1 MPVPGGSK
9 HYHGTQE
16 VTVNKE
22 IGVTCRMGQAGY
34 LSDGMMEMEDIYMMN
49 IPEIKVGIV
58 AVSRDCFPESLSV
71 NRRKALVDA
80 YTKKYDAKN
89 IYECP
94 VCIVESEIH
103 MLQALEDV
111 KKAGC
116 NALVVYLGNFGP
128 EISETLLAKHF
139 EGPSMFIAAAEE
151 SGSNLV
157 QGRGDAYCGML
168 NASYNLKLRNIR
180 AYIPEYPVGT
190 AEECA
195 DMIEEFLPIA
205 RAAVGLSGL
214 KIISFGPRPLNFLA
228 CNAPIKQLYN
238 LGVEIEE
245 NSELD
250 LFEAFKNH
258 AGDARITDV
267 VKDMEAE
274 LGKGNKKPEILEK
287 LAQYELTLL
296 DWIEDHKGYRK
307 YVAIAGKCWPA
318 FQTQF
323 GFVPCYVNSRLAGR
337 GIPVSCEVDIYGAL
351 SEFVGACVSQD
362 AVTLLDINNS
372 VPSDLYEADIKGK
385 YDYRLK
391 ETFMGFHCGNTC
403 SRKLTA
409 CEMKY
414 QLIMARSLP
423 EEVTQGTLEG
433 DIAPGDIT
441 FYRLQSTADN
451 ILRAYVAQGEV
462 LPVATRSFGSI
473 GIFAIPEMGRFYRHV
488 LIEKN
493 FPHHGAVAFGHF
505 GKALY
510 EVFKLIGVDVE
521 EIGFNQP
528 KGMLYK
534 TENPFG

>member
-1 MPVPGGSK
+1 MNNMPK
-9 HYHGTQE
+9 T
-16 VTVNKE
+16 K
-22 IGVTCRMGQAGY
+22 I
-34 LSDGMMEMEDIYMMN
+34 
-49 IPEIKVGIV
+49 GIV

-71 NRRKALVDA
+71 TRREALIKA
-80 YTKKYDAKN
+80 YKEKYDPED

-103 MLQALEDV
+103 MVQALEDI

-116 NALVVYLGNFGP
+116 DALVVYLGNFGP

-139 EGPSMFIAAAEE
+139 DGPKMFVAAAEE
-151 SGSNLV
+151 SGDNLLD
-157 QGRGDAYCGML
+157 GRGDAYCGML
-168 NASYNLKLRNIR
+168 NASYNLKLRNIK

-195 DMIEEFLPIA
+195 DMIHEFLPIA
-205 RAAVGLSGL
+205 RTVKALSEL

-228 CNAPIKQLYN
+228 CNAPIKPLYD
-238 LGVEIEE
+238 LGIEIEE

-250 LFEAFKNH
+250 LFEAYNQH
-258 AGDARITDV
+258 EGDERIPAII
-267 VKDMEAE
+267 KEMEEE
-274 LGKGNKKPEILEK
+274 LGAGNKKPEILRK
-287 LAQYELTLL
+287 LAQYELTLK
-296 DWIEDHKGYRK
+296 DWVEEHKGYRE

-323 GFVPCYVNSRLAGR
+323 GFVPCYVNSRLTAQ

-351 SEFVGACVSQD
+351 SEFIGTVVSND
-362 AVTLLDINNS
+362 IVTLLDINNN
-372 VPSDLYEADIKGK
+372 VPADLYREDIEGK
-385 YDYRLK
+385 FDYTHK
-391 ETFMGFHCGNTC
+391 DTFMGFHCGNTA
-403 SRKLTA
+403 SKKLSF

-433 DIAPGDIT
+433 DIVPGDIT
-441 FYRLQSTADN
+441 FFRLQSTADCK
-451 ILRAYVAQGEV
+451 LRAYIAQGEV

-493 FPHHGAVAFGHF
+493 FPHHGAVAFGKH
-505 GKALY
+505 GKVLF
-510 EVFKLIGVDVE
+510 EVFKYIGVPVE
-521 EIGFNQP
+521 EIGYNQP
-528 KGMLYK
+528 KGVRYP
-534 TENPFG
+534 TENPWG

>member
-1 MPVPGGSK
+1 M
-9 HYHGTQE
+9 
-16 VTVNKE
+16 
-22 IGVTCRMGQAGY
+22 I
-34 LSDGMMEMEDIYMMN
+34 N
-49 IPEIKVGIV
+49 IPKMKVGIV

-71 NRRKALVDA
+71 NRRKALVEA
-80 YTKKYDAKN
+80 YAKKYDAAD

-103 MLQALEDV
+103 MVQALEDI

-116 NALVVYLGNFGP
+116 NALCVYLGNFGP

-139 EGPSMFIAAAEE
+139 DGPKMFVAASEE
-151 SGSNLV
+151 NTQTLASS
-157 QGRGDAYCGML
+157 RGDAYCGML
-168 NASYNLKLRNIR
+168 NASYNLKLRNIK

-195 DMIEEFLPIA
+195 DMIHEFLPIA
-205 RAAVGLSGL
+205 RAIEGLNNL

-250 LFEAFKNH
+250 LFEAFNKH
-258 AGDARITDV
+258 AGDPRIPDV

-274 LGKGNKKPEILEK
+274 LGAGNKKPEILAK
-287 LAQYELTLL
+287 LAQYESTLL
-296 DWIEDHKGYRK
+296 DWVEAHKGYRK

-323 GFVPCYVNSRLAGR
+323 GFVPCYVNSRLTGR

-351 SEFVGACVSQD
+351 SEFIGTVVSED
-362 AVTLLDINNS
+362 ATTLLDINNT
-372 VPSDLYEADIKGK
+372 VPSDIYDADIKGK
-385 YDYRLK
+385 FNYTLND
-391 ETFMGFHCGNTC
+391 TFMGFHCGNTT
-403 SRKLTA
+403 SKKLSF

-433 DIAPGDIT
+433 DILPGDIT
-441 FYRLQSTADN
+441 FFRLQSTADCQ
-451 ILRAYVAQGEV
+451 LRAYIAQGEV

-493 FPHHGAVAFGHF
+493 FPHHGAVAFGHY

-510 EVFKLIGVDVE
+510 EVFKYAGVPVE
-521 EIGFNQP
+521 DINFNQP

-534 TENPFG
+534 TENPFA

>member
-1 MPVPGGSK
+1 
-9 HYHGTQE
+9 
-16 VTVNKE
+16 
-22 IGVTCRMGQAGY
+22 
-34 LSDGMMEMEDIYMMN
+34 MN
-49 IPEIKVGIV
+49 NLPKVKVGIV

-71 NRRKALVDA
+71 NRRKALIEA
-80 YTKKYDAKN
+80 YKAKYDPDN

-94 VCIVESEIH
+94 ICIVESEIH
-103 MLQALEDV
+103 MVQALEDV
-111 KKAGC
+111 KAAGC
-116 NALVVYLGNFGP
+116 DALVVYLGNFGP

-139 EGPSMFIAAAEE
+139 DGPKMFIAAAEE
-151 SGSNLV
+151 SMNDLV

-168 NASYNLKLRNIR
+168 NASYNLKLRNIK

-205 RAAVGLSGL
+205 RALVGLSQL

-238 LGVEIEE
+238 MGVEIEE

-250 LFEAFKNH
+250 LFEAFHKH
-258 AGDARITDV
+258 DGDPRIPDV

-274 LGKGNKKPEILEK
+274 LGAGNQKPEVLSK

-296 DWIEDHKGYRK
+296 DWIEAHKGYRK

-323 GFVPCYVNSRLAGR
+323 GFVPCYVNSRLTGR

-351 SEFVGACVSQD
+351 SEFIGACVSQD
-362 AVTLLDINNS
+362 AVTLLDINNT
-372 VPSDLYEADIKGK
+372 VPKDLYEQDIQGK
-385 YDYRLK
+385 FPYTQKD
-391 ETFMGFHCGNTC
+391 TFMGFHCGNTC
-403 SRKLTA
+403 SKKLTS
-409 CEMKY
+409 CSMKY
-414 QLIMARSLP
+414 QMIMARTLP

-433 DIAPGDIT
+433 DLVPGDIT

-451 ILRAYVAQGEV
+451 HLRAYVAQGEV
-462 LPVATRSFGSI
+462 LPVATRSFGGV

-493 FPHHGAVAFGHF
+493 FPHHGAVAFGHY
-505 GKALY
+505 GKALF
-510 EVFKLIGVDVE
+510 EIFKYLDVE
-521 EIGFNQP
+521 EVGFNQP
-528 KGMLYK
+528 KGMLYPS
-534 TENPFG
+534 ENPFA

>member
-1 MPVPGGSK
+1 MNMPK
-9 HYHGTQE
+9 
-16 VTVNKE
+16 
-22 IGVTCRMGQAGY
+22 
-34 LSDGMMEMEDIYMMN
+34 
-49 IPEIKVGIV
+49 IKVGIV

-71 NRRKALVDA
+71 DRRKALVEA
-80 YTKKYDAKN
+80 YRSKYDGTD

-103 MLQALEDV
+103 MVQALEDI

-116 NALVVYLGNFGP
+116 DALAVYLGNFGP

-139 EGPSMFIAAAEE
+139 DGPKMFLAAAEE
-151 SGSNLV
+151 RGDNLLD
-157 QGRGDAYCGML
+157 GRGDAYCGML
-168 NASYNLKLRNIR
+168 NASYNLNLRNVK

-195 DMIEEFLPIA
+195 DMIHEFLPIA
-205 RAAVGLSGL
+205 RVVKALSEL

-228 CNAPIKQLYN
+228 CNAPIKPLYD

-250 LFEAFKNH
+250 LFEAFKKH
-258 AGDARITDV
+258 EGDARIPQI
-267 VKDMEAE
+267 VKEMKEE
-274 LGKGNKKPEILEK
+274 LGSGNKKPEILAK
-287 LAQYELTLL
+287 LAQYELTLK
-296 DWIEDHKGYRK
+296 DWIREHKGYRK

-323 GFVPCYVNSRLAGR
+323 GFVPCYVNSRLTAQ

-351 SEFVGACVSQD
+351 SEFIGTVVSED
-362 AVTLLDINNS
+362 TVTLLDINNS
-372 VPSDLYEADIKGK
+372 VPKDMYEEEIKDCYQYK
-385 YDYRLK
+385 QTD
-391 ETFMGFHCGNTC
+391 TFMGFHCGNTAI
-403 SRKLTA
+403 SKLA
-409 CEMKY
+409 FGEMKY
-414 QLIMARSLP
+414 QKIMARALP

-433 DIAPGDIT
+433 DIIPGNIT
-441 FYRLQSTADN
+441 FFRVQSTADAK
-451 ILRAYVAQGEV
+451 LRAYIAQGEV
-462 LPVATRSFGSI
+462 LPVATKSFGAI

-505 GKALY
+505 GKTLY
-510 EVFKLIGVDVE
+510 EVFKYIGIDVS

-528 KGMLYK
+528 KEMRYP
-534 TENPFG
+534 TENPWE